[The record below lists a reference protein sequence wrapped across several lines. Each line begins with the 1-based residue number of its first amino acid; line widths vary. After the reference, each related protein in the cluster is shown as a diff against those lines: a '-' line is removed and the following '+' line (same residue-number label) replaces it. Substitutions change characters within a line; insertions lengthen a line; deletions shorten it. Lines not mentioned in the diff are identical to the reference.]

1 MAASDVASFL
11 PLSPTDF
18 HVMLVLGSGPL
29 YGYAI
34 LKALEEE
41 SGGAVTPEIGSL
53 YRVIAR
59 LVTQELVVEAEAPE
73 RITEP
78 HPGRERRYYRLTGLG
93 EAVMRA
99 EATRLE
105 QALGLARVRD
115 LLPETGR
122 P

>member
-1 MAASDVASFL
+1 MPSDVSSFL
-11 PLSPTDF
+11 PLGPTDF
-18 HVMLVLGSGPL
+18 HVMLVLGTGPL

-41 SGGAVTPEIGSL
+41 SRGAVTPEIGSL

-59 LVTQELVVEAEAPE
+59 LVTRGLVIEADAPE
-73 RITEP
+73 PASEP
-78 HPGRERRYYRLTGLG
+78 HPGRERRYYRLTPLG
-93 EAVMRA
+93 TAVMRA
-99 EATRLE
+99 EAARLE
-105 QALGLARVRD
+105 EALGLARMRD

>member
-1 MAASDVASFL
+1 MTSSDVSSFL

-59 LVTQELVVEAEAPE
+59 LVTQGLVVEADAPE
-73 RITEP
+73 PPLEP
-78 HPGRERRYYRLTGLG
+78 HPGRERRYYRLTALG
-93 EAVMRA
+93 QTVMRA
-99 EATRLE
+99 EAARL
-105 QALGLARVRD
+105 QDALGLARHRD

-122 P
+122 S

>member
-1 MAASDVASFL
+1 MDSDVTRFL

-18 HVMLVLGSGPL
+18 HVMLVLGTGPL

-41 SGGAVTPEIGSL
+41 SGGTVVPEIGSL
-53 YRVIAR
+53 YRIIAR
-59 LVTQELVVEAEAPE
+59 LVSHELVVEADAPVGASE
-73 RITEP
+73 T
-78 HPGRERRYYRLTGLG
+78 HPGRDRRYYRLTDLG
-93 EAVMRA
+93 EAVTRA
-99 EATRLE
+99 EAARL
-105 QALGLARVRD
+105 QDALGLARVRN